1 MCFWPT
7 FDARRITKKK
17 KASVRTIDSTFGMSS
32 ILTNMITSISHST
45 LPTLQI
51 VLCAS
56 SFSFLYPNHIRAY
69 TVQAG
74 YLCIESK
81 IVIEFPRG
89 FFLYLDSVYFHTR
102 KSLKHFQ
109 VFPFSDCSNGTRISQ
124 CSTWNTCRMNG
135 GNSNW
140 RLADKLP
147 QNCWSRRWKDLV
159 TWHQS

>member
-89 FFLYLDSVYFHTR
+89 FFLYLDSVYFHPIYENRLNTSR
-102 KSLKHFQ
+102 FFL
-109 VFPFSDCSNGTRISQ
+109 FPIA
-124 CSTWNTCRMNG
+124 RMEHV
-135 GNSNW
+135 
-140 RLADKLP
+140 LASVP
-147 QNCWSRRWKDLV
+147 RETHV
-159 TWHQS
+159 G

>member
-56 SFSFLYPNHIRAY
+56 SFSFLYPNHIHAY

-74 YLCIESK
+74 YLRIKNRNRISSWFLF
-81 IVIEFPRG
+81 IFG
-89 FFLYLDSVYFHTR
+89 FRIFSSYIR

-124 CSTWNTCRMNG
+124 CST
-135 GNSNW
+135 
-140 RLADKLP
+140 
-147 QNCWSRRWKDLV
+147 
-159 TWHQS
+159 

>member
-56 SFSFLYPNHIRAY
+56 SFSFLYPNHIHAY

-74 YLCIESK
+74 YLRIKNRNRISSWFLFIFGFRIFSYTK
-81 IVIEFPRG
+81 IAYTSR
-89 FFLYLDSVYFHTR
+89 FFLFPIARMEHVLASVPRETH
-102 KSLKHFQ
+102 
-109 VFPFSDCSNGTRISQ
+109 VG
-124 CSTWNTCRMNG
+124 
-135 GNSNW
+135 
-140 RLADKLP
+140 
-147 QNCWSRRWKDLV
+147 
-159 TWHQS
+159 